1 MGMQNMQIQQPMQ
14 QSQGKGAGAGL
25 GQGAQMPMGGGI
37 RSNTPS
43 YFDMNPDVAQ
53 SYQQNSYGMT
63 PDQFAQTH
71 YQKYG
76 QAEGRSS
83 PVVTNSATSGQPRF
97 GQPSQYINTIPKWDN
112 ATIAPQYSVGG
123 KGGKGGGMQSN
134 YPTARTNWSYSTPT
148 STSGK
153 SGNSGMATAGRIV
166 SPTFGQGTSNASNVD
181 YGGY

>member
-1 MGMQNMQIQQPMQ
+1 MGMQNMQVQQPMQ
-14 QSQGKGAGAGL
+14 QSSGKGATVPQAG
-25 GQGAQMPMGGGI
+25 GGGI

-97 GQPSQYINTIPKWDN
+97 GQPSQYSNTIPRWDN

-123 KGGKGGGMQSN
+123 KIGKGGGMQSN

-153 SGNSGMATAGRIV
+153 SGNSGLATAGRIV
-166 SPTFGQGTSNASNVD
+166 SPTFGQGTSNSDGQNI
-181 YGGY
+181 G

>member
-1 MGMQNMQIQQPMQ
+1 MGMQNMQVQQPMQ
-14 QSQGKGAGAGL
+14 QSSGKGASSFQSPN
-25 GQGAQMPMGGGI
+25 QGSVQ
-37 RSNTPS
+37 SSTPS

-97 GQPSQYINTIPKWDN
+97 GQPSQYSNTLRPWDN
-112 ATIAPQYSVGG
+112 ATIAPQYSAGG
-123 KGGKGGGMQSN
+123 KGGKNGGMQSN

-153 SGNSGMATAGRIV
+153 SGNSGMATVGRIV
-166 SPTFGQGTSNASNVD
+166 SPTFGQSTSNASNVD